1 MRHGKSGRR
10 LNRSSAHRKAMLS
23 NLALALIKHEQIATT
38 LPKAKEL
45 RPVADRLITLG

>member
-10 LNRSSAHRKAMLS
+10 LNRSSSHRQAMLS
-23 NLALALIKHEQIATT
+23 NLASALIKHEQIKTT

-45 RPVADRLITLG
+45 RPVAED